1 VGDQTLMTMLL
12 FQMLLLFATNSLSLA
27 FSPASS
33 IICFNRPFS
42 SFDSLSSTTMPDQD
56 EQVQI
61 KSKVPVSRIS
71 VCAGELCQCQG
82 EEYEYTG
89 GASDAVIRDLKS
101 LNLPFPID
109 EVGCLGACGMGTM
122 VAVDFENGDS
132 VMTDGLDSTLDELGI
147 SMSEEGNGT
156 DDLCETLTIDEP
168 NIDSDEGAIT
178 IEKNNASK
186 KPPILADARDRMRQE
201 AAESSENMNPWV
213 NMVSYLAKKATDK
226 IFGD

>member
-1 VGDQTLMTMLL
+1 MLVIQI
-12 FQMLLLFATNSLSLA
+12 FLLFATNWVLLA

-33 IICFNRPFS
+33 IDVFNRPKIL
-42 SFDSLSSTTMPDQD
+42 FDSLSSTASPEQD

-61 KSKVPVSRIS
+61 RTKVPVSRIS

-101 LNLPFPID
+101 MTLPFPID

-122 VAVDFENGDS
+122 VAIDFENGDS
-132 VMTDGLDSTLDELGI
+132 TMTDGLDSTLAELGI
-147 SMSEEGNGT
+147 RTPKRGT
-156 DDLCETLTIDEP
+156 GTNDSCESLSRDKPSVE
-168 NIDSDEGAIT
+168 SDEGT
-178 IEKNNASK
+178 TTTNENRTVLRKT
-186 KPPILADARDRMRQE
+186 PILADARDRMRQE
-201 AAESSENMNPWV
+201 ASDRSEQENPWV

-226 IFGD
+226 IFGER